1 MKQDSTKTDKVVR
14 VGFNSKAIAEKV
26 NAARREFGLSEEKIE
41 IRADV
46 AFKFGT
52 NIAVTY
58 ALLQEIIEIAKNNPV
73 HYKSVYLNGK
83 CFAKVSVGAL
93 RELTGFTEKSIM
105 RHIKVLEDSGLLIV
119 HRNCAEGEES
129 NSYAINDERL
139 DEVWKEFESTS
150 AGKTY
155 VEWRESKEG
164 VEKCMG
170 LSDKVFTEKARYMW
184 LKVIAE
190 ERPDGNGI
198 FDVCVAENKWC
209 RKHKTDLREFED
221 FKPHYYNI
229 RECPFCGGD
238 AELVKSGREGSAYVL
253 VECGECKARGKGFY
267 VGSELDGRRN
277 PERSEMAELAI
288 RAWNKRVKLV

>member
-1 MKQDSTKTDKVVR
+1 MRQDSTKTDKVVR
-14 VGFNSKAIAEKV
+14 VGIDSKAIAEKV
-26 NAARREFGLSEEKIE
+26 NANRREFGLSEEKIK

-58 ALLQEIIEIAKNNPV
+58 ALFQEIIEIAKNNPG
-73 HYKSVYLNGK
+73 YCKSVYLNGK
-83 CFAKVSVGAL
+83 CFVKVSVGAL
-93 RELTGFTEKSIM
+93 RELTGFAEKRIM
-105 RHIKVLEDSGLLIV
+105 RHIKALEDSGLLIV
-119 HRNCAEGEES
+119 HRNCAESDGL

-139 DEVWKEFESTS
+139 DEVWKEFESTN
-150 AGKTY
+150 AGRTY
-155 VEWRESKEG
+155 AEWREAKEG

-190 ERPDGNGI
+190 ERPDNNDI

-267 VGSELDGRRN
+267 VGSELDGRRDA
-277 PERSEMAELAI
+277 ERSKMAESAVK
-288 RAWNKRVKLV
+288 AWNKRVQLV

>member
-1 MKQDSTKTDKVVR
+1 MKQDSTKIDKTVR
-14 VGFNSKAIAEKV
+14 VGINSKV
-26 NAARREFGLSEEKIE
+26 NAARREFGLSEEELK

-46 AFKFGT
+46 VFKFGV

-58 ALLQEIIEIAKNNPV
+58 ALLQEIIEIAKNNPGY
-73 HYKSVYLNGK
+73 YKSVYLNGK
-83 CFAKVSVGAL
+83 FFAKVSVGTL
-93 RELTGFTEKSIM
+93 RELTGFAEKRIM
-105 RHIKVLEDSGLLIV
+105 RHIKVLEDSGLLVV
-119 HRNCAEGEES
+119 HRNCAEGEGA

-139 DEVWKEFESTS
+139 DEVWKEFVSTN

-155 VEWRESKEG
+155 AEWHEAKEG

-190 ERPDGNGI
+190 EQPDNNGI

-209 RKHKTDLREFED
+209 RKHKTDLREFGD